1 MQQKIENYQSLSNI
15 SFDYL
20 LMELYNSPG
29 ARSRIILSMQD
40 DRYSKLL
47 DVIEDYILVAKE
59 QLNIGNRQ
67 RAYRIYLMIHLLI
80 DEYVMK

>member
-1 MQQKIENYQSLSNI
+1 MQQKIDNYQSLSNG

-20 LMELYNSPG
+20 LMELYDFPG
-29 ARSRIILSMQD
+29 GRSRIILSMRD

-59 QLNIGNRQ
+59 QLNIGNRK
-67 RAYRIYLMIHLLI
+67 RAYRIYLMLHLLI